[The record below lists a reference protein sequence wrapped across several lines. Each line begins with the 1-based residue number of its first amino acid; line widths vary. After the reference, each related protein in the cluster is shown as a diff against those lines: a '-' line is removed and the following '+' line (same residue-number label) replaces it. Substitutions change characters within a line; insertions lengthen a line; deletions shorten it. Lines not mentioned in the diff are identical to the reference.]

1 MLCILSILQY
11 HLTPLDAHSMFS
23 FEYIHIYDIEIRNR
37 ISLYIHLIYVQRKIF
52 KCQIKNNSMKL
63 NLIVENKYFLS
74 SISNDNITI

>member
-37 ISLYIHLIYVQRKIF
+37 ISLYIHLIYVPP
-52 KCQIKNNSMKL
+52 
-63 NLIVENKYFLS
+63 NKKQFNEIESYC
-74 SISNDNITI
+74 